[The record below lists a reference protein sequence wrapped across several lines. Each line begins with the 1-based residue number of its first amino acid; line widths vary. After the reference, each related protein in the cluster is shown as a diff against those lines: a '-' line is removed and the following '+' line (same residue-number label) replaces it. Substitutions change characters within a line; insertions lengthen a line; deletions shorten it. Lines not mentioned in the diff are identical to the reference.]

1 MNIICKIW
9 DCKYVYNFSSIPNR
23 AICVRCKRKLEL
35 NLRTLEWELVEKFN
49 TTYDLGTDDELI
61 KRWR

>member
-1 MNIICKIW
+1 MSIRCKIW
-9 DCKYVYNFSSIPNR
+9 DCEYVYNFPSIPNR
-23 AICVRCKRKLEL
+23 AICIKCKRKLEL
-35 NLRTLEWELVEKFN
+35 NLRTLEWEFVEKFN

>member
-1 MNIICKIW
+1 MNKKCKKL
-9 DCKYVYNFSSIPNR
+9 DCKYVYNFPSIPNR
-23 AICVRCKRKLEL
+23 GICTSCKRKIEL
-35 NLRTLEWELVEKFN
+35 NLRTLEWEFVEKFN